1 MGRYFVGIQVPEET
15 GGQALIRVEQ
25 RLDPL
30 LDVKRWYGPQQFHLT
45 LHFLGNLEEPLIQ
58 QVIDLITPH
67 TSRWKPFDLRLGSVG
82 WFPRAKVVWCGVE
95 GDTDS
100 LRSLQQAVGQDLTAV
115 GADRFA
121 HDEYRPHITLGRL
134 QTIDPAFQPLAVE
147 TRDLLTNATGQGIT
161 WRVHALHLF
170 ESVSGPGGPDYPIR
184 HTFSFEQA
192 GE

>member
-15 GGQALIRVEQ
+15 GGVALEAVQQ
-25 RLDPL
+25 RLEPL
-30 LDVKRWYGPQQFHLT
+30 LDVKRWYAPPQFHLT
-45 LHFLGNLEEPLIQ
+45 LHFLGNLEEPMIQ

-67 TSRWKPFDLRLGSVG
+67 TFRWKPFNLRLGSVG

-95 GDTDS
+95 GETDS

-115 GADRFA
+115 GAERFA

-134 QTIDPAFQPLAVE
+134 QTVDPAFQPRAVE
-147 TRDLLTNATGQGIT
+147 TTDLLVGAEGTGIT
-161 WRVHALHLF
+161 WRVDALHLF
-170 ESVSGPGGPDYPIR
+170 ESVSGPDGPHYPIR
-184 HTFSFEQA
+184 HSFHLKQA